1 MKKQF
6 NLKSLGAIG
15 AGLLT
20 GSAFAQATG
29 GGGNA
34 LDLTPLTSSF
44 SASDI
49 VPPLLAVAG
58 VLAVIYVAVKGAQIV
73 IRLIRGG

>member
-6 NLKSLGAIG
+6 NLKSVVALG

-20 GSAFAQATG
+20 GSAFAQTA
-29 GGGNA
+29 GGNA

-49 VPPLLAVAG
+49 VPPLLAVAA

>member
-6 NLKSLGAIG
+6 NLKSVAALG

-20 GSAFAQATG
+20 GSAFAQTA
-29 GGGNA
+29 GGNA

>member
-1 MKKQF
+1 MKNQF
-6 NLKSLGAIG
+6 NLKSIGAAC

-20 GSAFAQATG
+20 GSAFAQST
-29 GGGNA
+29 NA
-34 LDLTPLTSSF
+34 LDLTPLTESF